1 ENAKDVQYPFKSF
14 NQRYAEGN
22 KYYSEYHGHHNTE
35 EQHAAIMFFF
45 DAERGKDKDED
56 KNIINAQAPFKQVSA
71 EIFECRLS
79 SHFNEYKNKEC
90 HSKAHPKKSLIEGL
104 LYRDGLILFAQQS
117 QVKHQSQY

>member
-1 ENAKDVQYPFKSF
+1 
-14 NQRYAEGN
+14 
-22 KYYSEYHGHHNTE
+22 
-35 EQHAAIMFFF
+35 

-79 SHFNEYKNKEC
+79 AHFNEYKNKEC
-90 HSKAHPKKSLIEGL
+90 HGKAHPKKSLIEGL

-117 QVKHQSQY
+117 QVKHQSQYQHTTKHKISDEIIIHFQDSFTTE